1 MGGVMKTELKTGTVN
16 ILKKNRSHFFYDIKL
31 KFLFTIL
38 ISFFTL
44 SSWGH
49 AEEVIFGRVVSVK
62 DGDTIHVLQFNQKS
76 PLLFKIRLAH
86 IDAPEKS
93 QPFGKQAKLVL
104 SSLCANKN
112 VRVDLIAQDRYGRYV
127 GVVWDQSTNIN
138 LEMVK
143 LGHAWWYFHYS
154 KNQEYKS
161 AEENAKKW
169 KKGLWSMPD
178 PMPPWIFRREKRK
191 NAAST

>member
-1 MGGVMKTELKTGTVN
+1 MKTYLKTGTITIFN
-16 ILKKNRSHFFYDIKL
+16 KCSSLFFHYTHL
-31 KFLFTIL
+31 KFLLLIL
-38 ISFFTL
+38 IGIFSLFSFL
-44 SSWGH
+44 Q

-62 DGDTIHVLQFNQKS
+62 DGDTIHVLELNEKS
-76 PLLFKIRLAH
+76 PILFKIRLAH

-93 QPFGKQAKLVL
+93 QAFGKQAKLVL

-112 VRVDLIAQDRYGRYV
+112 VRVNIITQDRYGRYV
-127 GVVWDQSTNIN
+127 GVVWDQRTNIN

-143 LGHAWWYFHYS
+143 LGYAWWYFHYS

-161 AEENAKKW
+161 AEEKAKQW

-178 PMPPWIFRREKRK
+178 PMPPWIFRMERRK